1 MKWMLMSA
9 AATLALA
16 AAHSQ
21 AQAAQCSLTTT
32 SPASVTI
39 NYDPLAASQNETT
52 VTVIRQNGCGFTLYD
67 DAAVANQD
75 FSRFGHSGPITRTSF
90 AATYRYPASWPCDLS
105 GSFLCEIGDGEP
117 RSLRA
122 NGQANHQL
130 KITIPAGVSP
140 RNLPAALSL
149 YMPEP
154 RYNPNGKLDQMD
166 SHELRVLFNVIQ
178 SASLSFAGGGSSL
191 TMDFGTLA
199 TGQVKSV
206 NVMARASAPFRVK
219 MTSDMGSA
227 LKLNGQANSPWSIPY
242 TATLN
247 GSPIAPNSDYRNL
260 TSNGSGGVDLALP
273 FQVTIGDASAKKA
286 GAYRDVV
293 TLQISPL

>member
-90 AATYRYPASWPCDLS
+90 AAT
-105 GSFLCEIGDGEP
+105 
-117 RSLRA
+117 
-122 NGQANHQL
+122 
-130 KITIPAGVSP
+130 
-140 RNLPAALSL
+140 
-149 YMPEP
+149 
-154 RYNPNGKLDQMD
+154 
-166 SHELRVLFNVIQ
+166 
-178 SASLSFAGGGSSL
+178 
-191 TMDFGTLA
+191 
-199 TGQVKSV
+199 
-206 NVMARASAPFRVK
+206 
-219 MTSDMGSA
+219 
-227 LKLNGQANSPWSIPY
+227 
-242 TATLN
+242 
-247 GSPIAPNSDYRNL
+247 
-260 TSNGSGGVDLALP
+260 
-273 FQVTIGDASAKKA
+273 
-286 GAYRDVV
+286 
-293 TLQISPL
+293 